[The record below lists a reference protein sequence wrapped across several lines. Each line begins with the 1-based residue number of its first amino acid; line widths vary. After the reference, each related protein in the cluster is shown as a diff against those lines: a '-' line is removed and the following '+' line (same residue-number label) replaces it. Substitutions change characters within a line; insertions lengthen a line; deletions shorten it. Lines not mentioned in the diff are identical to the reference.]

1 MNRFNSLVYVQH
13 FDAQNSKKRNKIEKN
28 AVYMC
33 STAKHFEKLMSS
45 ISHLLITWS
54 SSSHSSI
61 VAHPPAGLMYNTC
74 SLQWNKQETGSW
86 KQSGCCHNEWLQLV
100 MAGHFSVMAA
110 DFSVPYIKGKIC
122 KHRIWLK
129 WKKSF

>member
-45 ISHLLITWS
+45 ISHLLKT
-54 SSSHSSI
+54 
-61 VAHPPAGLMYNTC
+61 
-74 SLQWNKQETGSW
+74 
-86 KQSGCCHNEWLQLV
+86 
-100 MAGHFSVMAA
+100 
-110 DFSVPYIKGKIC
+110 
-122 KHRIWLK
+122 
-129 WKKSF
+129 